1 MDLKGLKVLVTGGS
15 RGIGKACALMF
26 ANKGCD
32 VAINYH
38 THKEKALETYREI
51 RELGSNSII
60 VRADVSSYDEVSS
73 MISKVTKEFGKIDIL
88 VNNAGILPSKFKIT
102 ETTKE
107 EWDRVLSV
115 NLTGVFNVTKQVVPL
130 MLKNRFGRIINV
142 SSIAGKSGGTV
153 GVAYASS
160 KAGIIGFTRAL
171 ARELAPYR
179 ITVNAVAPGPV
190 DTDLLSE
197 EFKRKAATLSPQGRI
212 ATPEEIAHAIVFLAE
227 NPHING
233 EVININGG
241 RYVD

>member
-1 MDLKGLKVLVTGGS
+1 MKVLVTGGS

-130 MLKNRFGRIINV
+130 MLQNRFGRIINV